1 MRKIV
6 LDWIWSKIVENDLE
20 LKNYLKHSLHF
31 HQLQN
36 KYVIKL
42 KKLIKGN
49 DSSNKIEASAKKF
62 AWTETLAIGKQAS
75 DFLIYNDIVIEEII
89 HKEIDDGVDPLQIKD
104 KEKVEQTIH
113 RLTQVKESTTPR
125 SFKSM
130 MSNTSIFNS
139 GNSLSLL
146 LRHRGYQGGWRKRNS
161 MKKLQVNQTRKSH
174 YEISVASR
182 RRPHCVHWPS
192 SCTEIPRF
200 AKWTPLAL
208 FVDSSVHP
216 RNQSELE
223 KVLWDYKKTFPNWE
237 NYLRENWDR
246 RKLPRMSGK
255 WYRKLNDQKW
265 RDFASQTVTHIW

>member
-1 MRKIV
+1 
-6 LDWIWSKIVENDLE
+6 
-20 LKNYLKHSLHF
+20 
-31 HQLQN
+31 
-36 KYVIKL
+36 L

-75 DFLIYNDIVIEEII
+75 DFLIYNDIVIEEIV

-146 LRHRGYQGGWRKRNS
+146 LRHRGYQGG
-161 MKKLQVNQTRKSH
+161 
-174 YEISVASR
+174 
-182 RRPHCVHWPS
+182 
-192 SCTEIPRF
+192 
-200 AKWTPLAL
+200 
-208 FVDSSVHP
+208 
-216 RNQSELE
+216 
-223 KVLWDYKKTFPNWE
+223 
-237 NYLRENWDR
+237 
-246 RKLPRMSGK
+246 
-255 WYRKLNDQKW
+255 
-265 RDFASQTVTHIW
+265 